1 MTAADHPWS
10 LFGESSMPP
19 GSLTWVPD
27 HSDMQSWS
35 TPKTLFDESLYNAAV
50 LHLPPSSSEDSLD
63 DQVASEAHSLGISPL
78 QVTSEIDRLASS
90 VSTITIASDSVNQ
103 SSVQSQSTTATSCAS
118 SEHRPMTQSSRISER
133 TPPSSGGLSPVSTS
147 ERKKYSPLKRGFQ
160 KMASFRKRRSGGL
173 TASSTLTSI
182 NSDADTNDSDELS
195 AGMRSPLSV
204 KSCKSSWSHPLSV
217 AKSSGESPPFVD
229 AEALQR
235 SMGCKDLLNF
245 RMAQLD
251 EKARFL
257 EFQASL
263 MAHLRSERDLL
274 KAQKKTLHGTAIAE
288 QRAKID
294 RTVEDLEARQL
305 EEEMKMENEH
315 ELEKRAIMLR
325 LRHMEAYCQNPTPPS
340 SPVDPASRHTSIDST
355 FPERKVTDKDYH
367 NLAQQYRERDIMD
380 SLHASKINVLRGKQ
394 KRAVENLVR
403 KKEKEMEV
411 LEREQKKEL
420 AVIDREF
427 SNQESDL
434 RMVLEKKRAR
444 LESRWRTQALI
455 ERTKMEK
462 ATGLTYAPLP
472 DVVAIKDINDS

>member
-10 LFGESSMPP
+10 LVGKSSVAP
-19 GSLTWVPD
+19 GRPTWIPD
-27 HSDMQSWS
+27 HSDMQPWS
-35 TPKTLFDESLYNAAV
+35 TPKTSFDEALYNAAV
-50 LHLPPSSSEDSLD
+50 LHMPPTSSEDELD
-63 DQVASEAHSLGISPL
+63 DRIAFEAHTLGIAPR
-78 QVTSEIDRLASS
+78 QVTSDVDRIASS
-90 VSTITIASDSVNQ
+90 VSTVTIASDSMNQ
-103 SSVQSQSTTATSCAS
+103 SSIQSQSTTATSCAS
-118 SEHRPMTQSSRISER
+118 SEHRPTTQSSRRSDR
-133 TPPSSGGLSPVSTS
+133 APPSPGGVSPVSTS

-160 KMASFRKRRSGGL
+160 KVASFRKRRSGAL

-182 NSDADTNDSDELS
+182 SSDADTNGSEDLS
-195 AGMRSPLSV
+195 MDMRSPLSV
-204 KSCKSSWSHPLSV
+204 KSGQSSWSQPLSM
-217 AKSSGESPPFVD
+217 AKSSCESPQFVD
-229 AEALQR
+229 IEALQR
-235 SMGCKDLLNF
+235 SMGCKELLNL

-251 EKARFL
+251 EKGRFL

-263 MAHLRSERDLL
+263 MAQLQSERDLL
-274 KAQKKTLHGTAIAE
+274 KSQKKTMQGTAIAE

-305 EEEMKMENEH
+305 EEEMKMEKEH

-340 SPVDPASRHTSIDST
+340 TPVDPGSRHASIDSNY
-355 FPERKVTDKDYH
+355 PERKVTDKDYH

-394 KRAVENLVR
+394 KRAVENLIT

-420 AVIDREF
+420 AVIDRDF
-427 SNQESDL
+427 SSQEADL
-434 RMVLEKKRAR
+434 RMVLAKKRAR

-462 ATGLTYAPLP
+462 TTGMTYAPLP
-472 DVVAIKDINDS
+472 DVVAIQDINSP